1 VRDRDLSTNQNRPG
15 SADKDWGSFLLI
27 GDLTKER
34 DFITAV
40 LETCGALV
48 AVLDVEGR
56 IVYCNREFE
65 NVLGYSSHDLKGL
78 AFFDVLVGPESRE
91 ASKQR
96 LEHGFAAR
104 AASAFENEWITKSGE
119 RRRISFSNV
128 PMLNEQGAM
137 QFYIATGIDITDR
150 YRVEQELLRSE
161 TQFRSIWEASCEPMF
176 LTGPGGVIIRAN
188 AAFANLLGEG
198 LQALEGRNVSALF
211 DQEDRE
217 TLREYYRARQVSPV
231 REHFFERE
239 LRFASGR
246 SGVFEISLTRV
257 EIPGE
262 QPQMLCI
269 LRDVTEQKKS
279 AEELAR
285 AKEASEAAN
294 RDLIIANRS
303 LEETGRMAREM
314 ADRAE
319 ALSAAKS
326 DFLANMTHEVRTP
339 LNGILGMTGLA
350 LDTNLEADQREY
362 LELVKSSAE
371 ALLSLVTDVL
381 DFSKYEAGKLGLD
394 CVAFSV
400 RTLLRDVLRPLA
412 LRASVSGLVF
422 ESSVDDPVP
431 DQLLGDP
438 MRIGQV
444 LRNLVGNAI
453 KFTNAGQ
460 ITVRVHAESVQGS
473 RVTLSFSISDTG
485 IGIPAEMQRSIFEPF
500 TQADG
505 STSRKYGGTGLGLSI
520 SAGLVELMDGKI
532 WVESNPGQGS
542 TFYFTITLELP
553 TPDSPY
559 APLPSTQ
566 SRQASNHK
574 LQILVAEDNNV
585 NQRLAVRLLERE
597 GHTVTIAGSGQEAV
611 DLFEQRA
618 FDLILMDVQMPGL
631 DGLQATARIR
641 AKERVSGKHVPI
653 VAMTAQDAE
662 SDRLRCLES
671 GMDAYV
677 AKPVQVRA
685 LFEMIESVGAGGN
698 SMNTEVAGEG
708 PQVEAQLRQLDES
721 LALSR
726 VGGDVELLKEVIGL
740 FLDDYPQTFEKI
752 KNAVAGS
759 DASALEHHAHS
770 LKGSV
775 STFGAGR
782 AFEAAFAL
790 EKRGRER
797 DLRDV
802 KEGLYQLEQ
811 ALAALR
817 PELEYLQTK

>member
-1 VRDRDLSTNQNRPG
+1 MN
-15 SADKDWGSFLLI
+15 
-27 GDLTKER
+27 GDLTNER

-48 AVLDVEGR
+48 VVFDVEGR
-56 IVYCNREFE
+56 FVYANRALERL
-65 NVLGYSSHDLKGL
+65 LGYTRQELDGQV
-78 AFFDVLVGPESRE
+78 FFDVVVGPESRE
-91 ASKQR
+91 TSRQR
-96 LEHGFAAR
+96 LEDGFCAR
-104 AASAFENEWITKSGE
+104 APSAFENEWITKSGE

-128 PMLNEQGAM
+128 PMLNGQGGV
-137 QFYIATGIDITDR
+137 QYYIATGIDITDR
-150 YRVEQELLRSE
+150 YRVEQELLKSE

-176 LTGPGGVIIRAN
+176 LSGPGDVIVRAN
-188 AAFANLLGEG
+188 AAFAALLGEDTRS
-198 LQALEGRNVSALF
+198 LEGRKVSTLF
-211 DQEDRE
+211 DCEDGQ
-217 TLREYYRARQVSPV
+217 TLGEYDRAQQAVPGRD
-231 REHFFERE
+231 HFFERE
-239 LRFASGR
+239 LHFAQGQA
-246 SGVFEISLTRV
+246 GVFEISVSQV

-262 QPQMLCI
+262 APQMLCI
-269 LRDVTEQKKS
+269 LRDITQQKQN
-279 AEELAR
+279 AQELAR
-285 AKEASEAAN
+285 AKESVEAAN
-294 RDLIIANRS
+294 RDLIASNRS
-303 LEETGRMAREM
+303 LEETGRIAREM

-326 DFLANMTHEVRTP
+326 EFLANMTHEVRTP

-350 LDTNLEADQREY
+350 LDTDLQPDQREY

-371 ALLSLVTDVL
+371 ALLSLVSDVL

-394 CVAFSV
+394 RVAFSV
-400 RTLLRDVLRPLA
+400 RTLLREVLRPLA
-412 LRASVSGLVF
+412 LRASASGLAF
-422 ESSVDDPVP
+422 ECGVDDAVP
-431 DQLLGDP
+431 GEVLGDP
-438 MRIGQV
+438 MRIAQV

-453 KFTNAGQ
+453 KFTNAGKVA
-460 ITVRVHAESVQGS
+460 VRVRAECIQDSA
-473 RVTLSFSISDTG
+473 VTLNFSISDTG
-485 IGIPAEMQRSIFEPF
+485 IGIPAAMHRAIFEPF

-532 WVESNPGQGS
+532 WVESDPGKGS

-553 TPDSPY
+553 PKESPD
-559 APLPSTQ
+559 AQLPEGGAQ
-566 SRQASNHK
+566 PACKRK
-574 LQILVAEDNNV
+574 MDILVAEDNGV

-611 DLFEQRA
+611 DLFEQHP

-641 AKERVSGKHVPI
+641 ERERASGRHVPI

-677 AKPVQVRA
+677 AKPVQVPA
-685 LFEMIESVGAGGN
+685 LFKMIESVGGGGN
-698 SMNTEVAGEG
+698 SMNTEVAREG
-708 PQVEAQLRQLDES
+708 ARVEAQLRQLDES

-740 FLDDYPQTFEKI
+740 FLADYPDTFEKI
-752 KNAVAGS
+752 KSAVAAS
-759 DASALEHHAHS
+759 DATALEHHAHS

-790 EKRGRER
+790 EKQGRER
-797 DLRDV
+797 DLRCA
-802 KEGLYQLEQ
+802 KEGLLQLEQ
-811 ALAALR
+811 ALVALR
-817 PELEYLQTK
+817 PELELLQVK